1 MVSQLIPLWCSMG
14 YEVVLLT
21 DEEPSAEDYELP
33 AGVKRLVL
41 PNCAG
46 IRSGNYEARAEM
58 LEKIIE
64 EEQIDLMVYHA
75 YLGNMLFWDLM
86 MLKGHRIPF
95 VVCTH
100 SVFSRFAMEG
110 YYRTFV
116 KMPFLYRFCD
126 CLLTLSRTDVEF
138 YRGLGIRVTYMPNPV
153 DLSVGREK
161 MASLDSFSMLWM
173 GRISEEKNP
182 AAAVEIAARVIKE
195 VPEAEL
201 LIVGKGDEA
210 LTGQLKNRIAELHM
224 EEKILLCGF
233 QKDVE
238 RFYQSAAVCI
248 STSRVEGFPCTNIES
263 RLYGLPSV
271 CFALPYVEL
280 YKTDQGLITVPEG
293 DVEGAAK
300 AVISLLKDDE
310 YRKKM
315 GQDAR
320 KLVEQV
326 ASFDYAA
333 AWKQVFEGTLTFME
347 ASEDCQVMMETLLRH
362 YKTGLSPH
370 REVIV
375 SQCRKAEAQRTA
387 KLEAEQEKRL
397 EEVRNSHSYRLGHA
411 LLWLPGKI
419 RKVFRGK
426 EESGKS

>member
-1 MVSQLIPLWCSMG
+1 M
-14 YEVVLLT
+14 
-21 DEEPSAEDYELP
+21 
-33 AGVKRLVL
+33 
-41 PNCAG
+41 
-46 IRSGNYEARAEM
+46 
-58 LEKIIE
+58 
-64 EEQIDLMVYHA
+64 
-75 YLGNMLFWDLM
+75 
-86 MLKGHRIPF
+86 
-95 VVCTH
+95 
-100 SVFSRFAMEG
+100 
-110 YYRTFV
+110 
-116 KMPFLYRFCD
+116 
-126 CLLTLSRTDVEF
+126 EF

-320 KLVEQV
+320 KLVEQF

-419 RKVFRGK
+419 RKVFGGK

>member
-271 CFALPYVEL
+271 CFDLPYVEL

-320 KLVEQV
+320 KLVEQF

-333 AWKQVFEGTLTFME
+333 TWKQVFEGTLTFME
-347 ASEDCQVMMETLLRH
+347 ASEDCQIMMETLLRH
-362 YKTGLSPH
+362 YKAGLSPH

>member
-1 MVSQLIPLWCSMG
+1 M
-14 YEVVLLT
+14 VLLT
-21 DEEPSAEDYELP
+21 DEEPCAEDYELP

-210 LTGQLKNRIAELHM
+210 LTGQLKIGSQSFIWRKKFCCAVFRKTWNAFIRALLSASVPPGWKASPVRILKAG
-224 EEKILLCGF
+224 CT
-233 QKDVE
+233 DCP
-238 RFYQSAAVCI
+238 QSALP
-248 STSRVEGFPCTNIES
+248 FP
-263 RLYGLPSV
+263 
-271 CFALPYVEL
+271 
-280 YKTDQGLITVPEG
+280 
-293 DVEGAAK
+293 
-300 AVISLLKDDE
+300 
-310 YRKKM
+310 M
-315 GQDAR
+315 
-320 KLVEQV
+320 
-326 ASFDYAA
+326 
-333 AWKQVFEGTLTFME
+333 W
-347 ASEDCQVMMETLLRH
+347 
-362 YKTGLSPH
+362 
-370 REVIV
+370 
-375 SQCRKAEAQRTA
+375 
-387 KLEAEQEKRL
+387 
-397 EEVRNSHSYRLGHA
+397 NS
-411 LLWLPGKI
+411 I
-419 RKVFRGK
+419 RPIRG
-426 EESGKS
+426 

>member
-1 MVSQLIPLWCSMG
+1 M
-14 YEVVLLT
+14 
-21 DEEPSAEDYELP
+21 
-33 AGVKRLVL
+33 
-41 PNCAG
+41 
-46 IRSGNYEARAEM
+46 
-58 LEKIIE
+58 
-64 EEQIDLMVYHA
+64 
-75 YLGNMLFWDLM
+75 
-86 MLKGHRIPF
+86 
-95 VVCTH
+95 
-100 SVFSRFAMEG
+100 
-110 YYRTFV
+110 
-116 KMPFLYRFCD
+116 
-126 CLLTLSRTDVEF
+126 EF

-300 AVISLLKDDE
+300 AVISLLKGDE
-310 YRKKM
+310 YRKKWA
-315 GQDAR
+315 GR
-320 KLVEQV
+320 KKTWWNSLH
-326 ASFDYAA
+326 
-333 AWKQVFEGTLTFME
+333 
-347 ASEDCQVMMETLLRH
+347 LL
-362 YKTGLSPH
+362 
-370 REVIV
+370 IM
-375 SQCRKAEAQRTA
+375 Q
-387 KLEAEQEKRL
+387 
-397 EEVRNSHSYRLGHA
+397 
-411 LLWLPGKI
+411 LPGNRFLKAL
-419 RKVFRGK
+419 
-426 EESGKS
+426 

>member
-1 MVSQLIPLWCSMG
+1 M
-14 YEVVLLT
+14 
-21 DEEPSAEDYELP
+21 
-33 AGVKRLVL
+33 VL

-320 KLVEQV
+320 KLVEQF

-419 RKVFRGK
+419 RKVFGGK
-426 EESGKS
+426 

>member
-21 DEEPSAEDYELP
+21 DEEPSEEDYELP

-64 EEQIDLMVYHA
+64 EEQIDSMVYHA

-271 CFALPYVEL
+271 CFDLPYVEL
-280 YKTDQGLITVPEG
+280 YKTDQGLITVPQG

-320 KLVEQV
+320 KLVEQF

-333 AWKQVFEGTLTFME
+333 AWKQVFEGTLTFTE

-362 YKTGLSPH
+362 YKAGLSPH